1 MAILATLKIRNKR
14 NGKTRI
20 INEEDWANDLGVSRF
35 AGWERVGSETHAADN
50 EADVVEEAAKKALAA
65 KRAEEDAKDAKD
77 AAAVEDTTAVE
88 SAGVA
93 EDEKTDTE
101 AVGTSAEVEVQSEE
115 TVTEEPE
122 SETLFGENVARG
134 IKID

>member
-20 INEEDWANDLGVSRF
+20 VNEEDWANDLGTSKY

-50 EADVVEEAAKKALAA
+50 EADVVEEAAKKALAD
-65 KRAEEDAKDAKD
+65 KRAEEDAKDAEE
-77 AAAVEDTTAVE
+77 AAADEDTTAVE
-88 SAGVA
+88 DTSVDS
-93 EDEKTDTE
+93 DEE
-101 AVGTSAEVEVQSEE
+101 AEVQVEE
-115 TVTEEPE
+115 TVDEEPE